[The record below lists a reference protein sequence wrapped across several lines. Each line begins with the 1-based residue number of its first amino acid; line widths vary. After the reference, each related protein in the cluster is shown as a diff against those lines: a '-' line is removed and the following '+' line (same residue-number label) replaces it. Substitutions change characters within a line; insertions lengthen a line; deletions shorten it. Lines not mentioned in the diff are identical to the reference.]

1 MSATQ
6 RFFLNKEGLVSMLTR
21 PSLFGFLLSRHP
33 SAAPFLSRFSP
44 PLLPTHNLDEVLSS
58 LPRGVWSIWT
68 RRNEGFYRYCFDRL
82 LREERLSA
90 RGGPH
95 CLDREQWF
103 FSLFFSSSGC
113 LQESFL
119 VITLRGYPVQ
129 TAVRPG
135 LVVKVDPSADA
146 GAGFRAGFV
155 CVQVDVFVF
164 E

>member
-1 MSATQ
+1 
-6 RFFLNKEGLVSMLTR
+6 MLTR

-90 RGGPH
+90 CSFSGFWSTVLARSVNDGAHFLGSQERQRGTCRKGPGRVFQAIPWRPNRVSRIGL
-95 CLDREQWF
+95 CGQRWF
-103 FSLFFSSSGC
+103 RQQFPDIHF
-113 LQESFL
+113 
-119 VITLRGYPVQ
+119 Y
-129 TAVRPG
+129 
-135 LVVKVDPSADA
+135 
-146 GAGFRAGFV
+146 
-155 CVQVDVFVF
+155 
-164 E
+164 